1 MARIVKFG
9 SNKKRAF
16 LEALRGGA
24 RRGAAAESI
33 GVSRETIRLHMHKDD
48 GFRDAIDQ
56 AEMDANECVEN
67 ALFNAAVGGNV
78 TGCQVWLYNRMP
90 ERWKDRRNIR
100 VGGDPENPID
110 LHTLSDEELLRRARQ
125 LASRLTEYVGD
136 SGNGAPLNRLE
147 TTDV

>member
-24 RRGAAAESI
+24 RRGAAAESVGI
-33 GVSRETIRLHMHKDD
+33 SRETIRLHMHKDD
-48 GFRDAIDQ
+48 GFRDAVDQ
-56 AEMDANECVEN
+56 AEMDANECAEN

-78 TGCQVWLYNRMP
+78 TACQVWLYNRAP

-100 VGGDPENPID
+100 VGGEPDNPID
-110 LHTLSDEELLRRARQ
+110 LRTLSDDELKRHAEV
-125 LASRLTEYVGD
+125 LANRISAFIGGEFSDNGD
-136 SGNGAPLNRLE
+136 GGQ
-147 TTDV
+147 